1 MKVVKAHN
9 MTREA
14 ARSKVDSDFP
24 KLMAGFD
31 ETVSDVTYSWQ
42 DDLMAFS
49 FHARGFDFKGTLS
62 VTETELDID
71 LDIPLMLRA
80 FQGLVQERLEE
91 GLDEFLES

>member
-9 MTREA
+9 MTKEA
-14 ARSKVDSDFP
+14 ARSKVDSAFP
-24 KLMAGFD
+24 NLMAGFD

-49 FHARGFDFKGTLS
+49 FHARGFDFKGTLN
-62 VTETELDID
+62 VTDSELAID

-80 FQGLVQERLEE
+80 FQGLVRERMEE
-91 GLDEFLES
+91 GLDEFLET

>member
-9 MTREA
+9 MTKEA
-14 ARSKVDSDFP
+14 AKSKVDADFP
-24 KLMAGFD
+24 KLMSGFD
-31 ETVSDVTYSWQ
+31 ETVSDVTCSWQ

-49 FHARGFDFKGTLS
+49 FHARGFDFKGTLN
-62 VTETELDID
+62 VTDTELAID

-80 FQGLVQERLEE
+80 FQGLVQERMEE

>member
-14 ARSKVDSDFP
+14 ARRKVDSDFP
-24 KLMAGFD
+24 KLMASFD
-31 ETVSDVTYSWQ
+31 NTVSDVTYSWE

-49 FHARGFDFKGTLS
+49 FRARGLEFKGTLS
-62 VTETELDID
+62 VTDTELNID
-71 LDIPLMLRA
+71 LDIPLMLQA

-91 GLDEFLES
+91 GLDEFLET